1 MMPAHVHKAGQP
13 CLACRN
19 GGRRSPQQ
27 QAQQQQNQ
35 WQPQQDQYA
44 ELQSGYEGGPLLAPY
59 RDEGGYAVPAPRQPR
74 ANAFPNQRSLWNEP
88 EPQQNDDWTQ
98 QDSGLLNRRQGP
110 DVLQDLSPAQNH
122 RGAQPVFKNGRL
134 DGAGMEL
141 QRRRCLERLGWSQFM
156 SDEGERYWYNSRQD
170 RWQYNTPTCPDE
182 EYFSNKSG
190 LPSLLTLGFLAA
202 VAVVAMRLSKHR

>member
-1 MMPAHVHKAGQP
+1 MSTHIHKAGQP

-27 QAQQQQNQ
+27 QQPQQVQQQ

-44 ELQSGYEGGPLLAPY
+44 ELQSGYEGGPMVAPY

-74 ANAFPNQRSLWNEP
+74 VNAFPNQRSLWDDP
-88 EPQQNDDWTQ
+88 EPQGQYDDFPEQN
-98 QDSGLLNRRQGP
+98 SGLLNRRQGP
-110 DVLQDLSPAQNH
+110 DVLQDFPNIQSNNLM
-122 RGAQPVFKNGRL
+122 FTNGRF
-134 DGAGMEL
+134 DGPAL
-141 QRRRCLERLGWSQFM
+141 ARQRQRCLERLGWSQFM
-156 SDEGERYWYNSRQD
+156 SDEGERYWYNSRLD

-182 EYFSNKSG
+182 EYFSNRSG

-202 VAVVAMRLSKHR
+202 SAVLAMRVSKNI

>member
-19 GGRRSPQQ
+19 GGRRSS
-27 QAQQQQNQ
+27 QQQNQ

-59 RDEGGYAVPAPRQPR
+59 RDDDGYAVPAPRQPR
-74 ANAFPNQRSLWNEP
+74 ANPFPNQRSLWDEP
-88 EPQQNDDWTQ
+88 EPQQNDDWTE
-98 QDSGLLNRRQGP
+98 QDSGLLNRRQVP

-122 RGAQPVFKNGRL
+122 RGAQPVFRNGRF

-141 QRRRCLERLGWSQFM
+141 QRRRCLERLGWSELV
-156 SDEGERYWYNSRQD
+156 DESTGKHYWYNFRED
-170 RWQYNTPTCPDE
+170 RWQWAMPSCDE
-182 EYFSNKSG
+182 GFSNKSG

-202 VAVVAMRLSKHR
+202 AAVVAMRVSKNI